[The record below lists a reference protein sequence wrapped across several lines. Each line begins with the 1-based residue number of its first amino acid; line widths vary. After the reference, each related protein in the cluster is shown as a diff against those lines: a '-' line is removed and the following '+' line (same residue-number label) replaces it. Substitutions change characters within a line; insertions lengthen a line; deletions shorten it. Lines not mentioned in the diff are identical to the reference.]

1 MNLRRIR
8 SRVENDRKAETPNE
22 KTNAAAPNTADATS
36 AGMLVCI
43 FTASGAGIAALYI
56 KRRALSRP

>member
-1 MNLRRIR
+1 M
-8 SRVENDRKAETPNE
+8 ENDRKAETPNE